1 VPATG
6 DDRQEGPRRPRPF
19 TAADIRGEDR
29 GYVAYHAP
37 RYAYLLELLARFGAG
52 PYSTV
57 LDIGPSRLTSL
68 LRERFGSR
76 VDSLGFG
83 PDRAEPGGL
92 GGGEDLRGTDRQ
104 AGRHFGFDLNLAQ
117 DEAGW
122 RRDLPR
128 YDFVVMAEVL
138 EHLHT
143 APQRVL
149 AFVATLLA
157 DGGVLVLQTP
167 NAASLPKR
175 IKLLLGRNPYEM
187 IRGEPLNPGHF
198 REYTAAELKMLVE
211 GAGLRVEAC
220 ATAFYFD
227 ARFGHAE
234 SGEPGRERRLLG
246 ALKNAVYRRLPP
258 PLREGITMV
267 CRQGSAPLHPHPSAA
282 LGMTEERAR
291 RALPR

>member
-1 VPATG
+1 M
-6 DDRQEGPRRPRPF
+6 
-19 TAADIRGEDR
+19 AAIEDKGQAAAIRGTDR

-37 RYAYLLELLARFGAG
+37 RYAYLLRLLGRLGAG
-52 PYSTV
+52 PSSTV

-68 LRERFGSR
+68 IGERFSCR

-83 PDRAEPGGL
+83 VDQEEHEIHG
-92 GGGEDLRGTDRQ
+92 
-104 AGRHFGFDLNLAQ
+104 GRHFGFDLNAAQ

-128 YDFVVMAEVL
+128 YDFVVLAEVL

-149 AFVATLLA
+149 AFVSTLLA
-157 DGGVLVLQTP
+157 DGGALVLQTP

-198 REYTAAELKMLVE
+198 REYTVRELESLVA
-211 GAGLRVEAC
+211 GAGLPVESC
-220 ATAFYFD
+220 STAFYFD

-234 SGEPGRERRLLG
+234 SGEPGRQRRTLG
-246 ALKNAVYRRLPP
+246 AVKNVVYGLLPA
-258 PLREGITMV
+258 PLREGVTIV
-267 CRQGSAPLHPHPSAA
+267 GRQGTAGP
-282 LGMTEERAR
+282 
-291 RALPR
+291 